1 MDLISK
7 QLQNPVYFFLIV
19 ESKSKLLNVSIFLK
33 SEKHYLYI
41 SLANCHTFSR
51 SSFHNKSLS

>member
-33 SEKHYLYI
+33 SEKHLYI